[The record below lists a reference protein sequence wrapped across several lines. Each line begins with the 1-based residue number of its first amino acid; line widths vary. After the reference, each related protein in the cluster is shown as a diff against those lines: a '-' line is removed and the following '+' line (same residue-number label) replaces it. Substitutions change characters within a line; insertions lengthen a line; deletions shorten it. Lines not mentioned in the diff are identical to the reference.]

1 MEIQFDYHAFV
12 VVMVAGLIISVLMW
26 LVLRDVSKSVEDP
39 YKNVTETILEYTDEL
54 NRLNQKITDLQ
65 GQVDALKVDV
75 DILHDALIKELQKPP
90 RRM

>member
-1 MEIQFDYHAFV
+1 MQVQFNYHAFV
-12 VVMVAGLIISVLMW
+12 VVMVAGLIISVLTW

-54 NRLNQKITDLQ
+54 NRLNQKITDVQ
-65 GQVDALKVDV
+65 GQVEALRADV
-75 DILHDALIKELQKPP
+75 DILHDALIKELQEPP

>member
-1 MEIQFDYHAFV
+1 M
-12 VVMVAGLIISVLMW
+12 IISVLMW